1 MISGANMIVS
11 MEDEEKDEKNWVF
24 QTVHEV
30 FAGNLVLSA
39 RNRYHPVVPDE
50 SAEYSLHGFICIRRF
65 CAHNRKHRGV
75 SVPED
80 TGNACL
86 HLSSGPSSV
95 RRRDFCPYLPV

>member
-1 MISGANMIVS
+1 MISGANMIVI
-11 MEDEEKDEKNWVF
+11 MEDEEKDEKNRVF
-24 QTVHEV
+24 QTIHEIS
-30 FAGNLVLSA
+30 AGNLVLSA
-39 RNRYHPVVPDE
+39 RNWYHPVVSYE

-75 SVPED
+75 SVAEN